1 PYLPVA
7 HLVEHVRDVVV
18 LVAPEHLGGHR
29 LRHLRAVRGQIGGD
43 DAHRDVAV
51 GDHALQALSVAD
63 GNRPDAG
70 VLHDLRRTLH
80 DVARRHREHVARHD
94 VARAGA
100 RVEAEQLAP
109 EPARA
114 ALVVAFHADAVLDL
128 AHADAVVGDVLDP
141 VLVEAL
147 ADRAGERRP
156 ALLHRDADVGD
167 VDVVER
173 TEPFADVL
181 ADPFVRALPVARA
194 AVAGAALQAR
204 AVRRVLQFRRA
215 EIFRFAS
222 VPEGPGARILFPA
235 EAAARFVLRSCARLR
250 RRWRESAPG
259 TLHRMPREA
268 AFIGEIV
275 AVLFPPVR
283 RVPRKIRRALAVA
296 IGSAWHGMIP
306 PRMKPGRPHGSAVD
320 AGRQQGGNPA

>member
-1 PYLPVA
+1 
-7 HLVEHVRDVVV
+7 
-18 LVAPEHLGGHR
+18 
-29 LRHLRAVRGQIGGD
+29 
-43 DAHRDVAV
+43 
-51 GDHALQALSVAD
+51 
-63 GNRPDAG
+63 
-70 VLHDLRRTLH
+70 
-80 DVARRHREHVARHD
+80 
-94 VARAGA
+94 
-100 RVEAEQLAP
+100 
-109 EPARA
+109 
-114 ALVVAFHADAVLDL
+114 
-128 AHADAVVGDVLDP
+128 GDVLDP

-194 AVAGAALQAR
+194 AIARAALQAR
-204 AVRRVLQFRRA
+204 AVRRVLQFRRP

-250 RRWRESAPG
+250 RWCESAPG

-275 AVLFPPVR
+275 VVLFPPAQ

-296 IGSAWHGMIP
+296 TGSAWHG
-306 PRMKPGRPHGSAVD
+306 
-320 AGRQQGGNPA
+320 